1 MSATETETEVTSPEP
16 STTGP
21 EYGRQL
27 FGRFSAAALGGLTAG
42 FLVGGLGGRLAMFI
56 LRLTSSD
63 AVRGIESDD
72 GFTIGQVSTESFF
85 LIAATTLFG
94 TLLAFAYL
102 LVRRWLPES
111 RRPLQ
116 AALFFGLV
124 GGAAVIKPDGVDFT
138 FLDPLALAIVL
149 FVALPAGY
157 GWMMAALV
165 ERLADRPE
173 EVPKLRVAAVVVFAV
188 IGFFGVMAVGIAVV
202 AGVLILIGRRWPSA
216 AAAVTHPVPTWI
228 VRFVL
233 MVIAGIALQE
243 LLIDASE
250 IL

>member
-1 MSATETETEVTSPEP
+1 MSTTEVQSPPPPTSPQD
-16 STTGP
+16 GR

-27 FGRFSAAALGGLTAG
+27 FGRFGAAALGGMAAG
-42 FLVGGLGGRLAMFI
+42 FLVGGVGGRLAMFI
-56 LRLTSSD
+56 LRLTSDDS
-63 AVRGIESDD
+63 VRGIESDD
-72 GFTIGQVSTESFF
+72 GFTIGQITGESFF

-94 TLLAFAYL
+94 TVLAFGYL
-102 LVRRWLPES
+102 AVRRWLPERS
-111 RRPLQ
+111 RPLQ
-116 AALFFGLV
+116 AAVFFGLV

-138 FLDPLALAIVL
+138 FLDPLWLAVVL

-157 GWMMAALV
+157 GWLMAALV
-165 ERLADRPE
+165 ERLVARPE
-173 EVPKLRVAAVVVFAV
+173 EVPKLRVAAVVAFAV
-188 IGFFGVMAVGIAVV
+188 IGFFGTLAVGIAVV
-202 AGVLILIGRRWPSA
+202 AGIMILIGRRWPAA

-233 MVIAGIALQE
+233 MVIAGVALQE